1 MHTDKDD
8 IPLSQEGISPQRWL
22 DFLEGRLPED
32 ERRRMEEAI
41 DESDFL
47 KEALQGLQPLQG
59 KEDLAEIT
67 RQLNQHLH
75 KQLAAR
81 KRPRRTQPP
90 MPFFWVIV
98 AMVIVLAIIFLGYYF
113 YTRS

>member
-8 IPLSQEGISPQRWL
+8 IPLGREGIGPQKWL

-32 ERRRMEEAI
+32 ERREMEEAI
-41 DESDFL
+41 DHSDLL
-47 KEALQGLQPLQG
+47 KDALEGLQPLQG
-59 KEDLAEIT
+59 KEDLQEIT

-81 KRPRRTQPP
+81 KRPRRDRTP

-98 AMVIVLAIIFLGYYF
+98 ALVVVLAIIFLGYYF